1 MILIMIEFFQSS
13 NHYYGSITNK
23 PCLDN
28 FVILNEDKTLIYLK
42 NTSSNSVTVLNINIE
57 SIIKTSLDLVTDNP
71 TKESIDEYV
80 SVGNEFLEE
89 VNITLTPGESIPVL
103 ITYIKEKEVQYK
115 SFAKLVAEWI

>member
-1 MILIMIEFFQSS
+1 MIEFFQSS

-80 SVGNEFLEE
+80 AVGNEFLEE

-115 SFAKLVAEWI
+115 SFAKLVVEWI